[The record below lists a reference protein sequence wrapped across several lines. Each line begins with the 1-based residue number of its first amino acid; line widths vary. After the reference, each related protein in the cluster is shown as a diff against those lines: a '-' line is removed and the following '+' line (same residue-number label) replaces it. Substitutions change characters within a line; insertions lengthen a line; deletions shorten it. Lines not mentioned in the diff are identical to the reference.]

1 MELSH
6 EATEVY
12 PLWTVPVTL
21 EGEGELTKE
30 KGCTMF
36 VDLGIY
42 GISEKSD
49 FAGRVKTLRK
59 FEKFTLERGGFQ
71 ALYAETLMSHEEFKQ
86 MFQQHDH
93 YYQKVLDAYKSI
105 ILRGSQSLYNLSY
118 GRPALRF
125 LSVKRHSLRFSRR

>member
-6 EATEVY
+6 ETTEVY
-12 PLWTVPVTL
+12 PLWMVPVTL

-42 GISEKSD
+42 GISEKSN

-71 ALYAETLMSHEEFKQ
+71 ALYAETLMNYEEFRQ

-93 YYQKVLDAYKSI
+93 YYQKVVDTLKLFLAGRYSLDNVFYV
-105 ILRGSQSLYNLSY
+105 
-118 GRPALRF
+118 RPAVKF
-125 LSVKRHSLRFSRR
+125 LCVKRHSQRFSTR

>member
-1 MELSH
+1 MELSD
-6 EATEVY
+6 ETTEVY
-12 PLWTVPVTL
+12 PLWMVPVTL
-21 EGEGELTKE
+21 EGEGELTMD

-49 FAGRVKTLRK
+49 FPGRVKTLRK

-71 ALYAETLMSHEEFKQ
+71 ALYAETLMNYEEFRQ

-93 YYQKVLDAYKSI
+93 YYQKVINTYK
-105 ILRGSQSLYNLSY
+105 
-118 GRPALRF
+118 
-125 LSVKRHSLRFSRR
+125 